1 MPLLL
6 ECLHSYDAPS
16 RAAAS
21 RLLLLTV
28 RSTWQRQA
36 VHAPLL
42 WAHLVS
48 AFERDAQGTS
58 VGQLQALLSASG
70 SGGGSG
76 GSNGG
81 DVSAAVAV
89 ESSGV
94 GGPGAAAAGSTSLR
108 GGGGGSGE
116 EDGSRSG
123 CGGDKESAAGVEV
136 LTSVG
141 ALCRVLAGACGSEA
155 LWKAVEG
162 TVIAEQ
168 GNTTSMLVHLMHG
181 LRQESGG
188 V

>member
-6 ECLHSYDAPS
+6 ECLHAYDAPS

-58 VGQLQALLSASG
+58 VGQLQALLRASG
-70 SGGGSG
+70 SGGADRS
-76 GSNGG
+76 
-81 DVSAAVAV
+81 DATAVLD
-89 ESSGV
+89 SSG
-94 GGPGAAAAGSTSLR
+94 LD
-108 GGGGGSGE
+108 GGGGGGGVGGAGGE
-116 EDGSRSG
+116 EDGSGSG
-123 CGGDKESAAGVEV
+123 CSGDKESAASVEV
-136 LTSVG
+136 LTSVA
-141 ALCRVLAGACGSEA
+141 ALCRLLAGACDSEA

-162 TVIAEQ
+162 TGIAKQ
-168 GNTTSMLVHLMHG
+168 GNATSMLVHFMHG